1 MVVTCKMTVML
12 LPLDNGGVVM
22 GLYGG
27 KMKIGDFLVKYGN
40 VGYKTTVLTCQS
52 NSERCDSLPKD
63 LNLALAS
70 NKTNGGVKNN

>member
-1 MVVTCKMTVML
+1 MSGEPRAQTTLCGWQRTPGWIQMVVTCKMTVML

-40 VGYKTTVLTCQS
+40 VGYKIAVLTCQPS
-52 NSERCDSLPKD
+52 R
-63 LNLALAS
+63 
-70 NKTNGGVKNN
+70 